1 MKSRLDH
8 NVLEMQGYGLC
19 YICFRCPKSGAWYA
33 WNAMIAGFFLSDQVK
48 EAWLVFGD
56 MAYSEVEPNNVTV
69 VTYLSLFACV
79 ANLQHR

>member
-1 MKSRLDH
+1 MLHLFQMSEVWSL
-8 NVLEMQGYGLC
+8 V
-19 YICFRCPKSGAWYA
+19 A
-33 WNAMIAGFFLSDQVK
+33 WNAMIAGFVLSDQVK